1 MSTPSTKQNVLGLI
15 ALVENGRMLDA
26 MTAYYAPDVAMQENV
41 SPPTVGFAENY
52 AREAAFYGSLAAL
65 KFTLASLV
73 VEGDV
78 AVINWVFDYT
88 TADGRQ
94 YRMDEIAVQTW
105 RSGKVV
111 HERYIYDT
119 ASLAVA
125 A

>member
-1 MSTPSTKQNVLGLI
+1 MSIKSDVLALI
-15 ALVENGRMLDA
+15 TLVENGKMLDA
-26 MTAYYAPDVAMQENV
+26 MTAYYAENVAMQENV
-41 SPPTVGFAENY
+41 AAPTVGFVENY
-52 AREAAFYGSLAAL
+52 AREAEFYGSLEAL
-65 KFTLASLV
+65 KFKLVSVV
-73 VEGDV
+73 VEGDR

-88 TADGRQ
+88 TADGKQ

-105 RSGKVV
+105 RNGKIV

>member
-1 MSTPSTKQNVLGLI
+1 MSIKPHVLGLI
-15 ALVENGRMLDA
+15 ELVEDGNMLQA
-26 MTAYYAPDVAMQENV
+26 MTAYYADNVAMQENT
-41 SPPTVGFAENY
+41 SAPTVGFAENY
-52 AREAAFYGSLAAL
+52 AREQAFYGSLKAL
-65 KFTLASLV
+65 KFTPVSVV
-73 VEGDV
+73 VEGDR

-105 RSGKVV
+105 QNGKIV

>member
-1 MSTPSTKQNVLGLI
+1 MSATSTKQNVLGLI
-15 ALVENGRMLDA
+15 ALVENGQMLDA
-26 MTAYYAPDVAMQENV
+26 MTTYYAPDVAMQENV

-52 AREAAFYGSLAAL
+52 AREAAFYGSLQAL
-65 KFTLASLV
+65 EFTLASVV

-88 TADGRQ
+88 TADGTQ

-105 RSGKVV
+105 RGGKVV

>member
-1 MSTPSTKQNVLGLI
+1 MSIKPHVHALI

-26 MTAYYAPDVAMQENV
+26 MTQFYAEDVAMQENV
-41 SPPTVGFAENY
+41 SPPNVGFAENY
-52 AREAAFYGSLAAL
+52 ARESSFYGSLKAL
-65 KFTLASLV
+65 KFTLVSV
-73 VEGDV
+73 IIEGDH

-88 TADGRQ
+88 TADGKQ

-105 RSGKVV
+105 RNGKIV

-119 ASLAVA
+119 ASLALA